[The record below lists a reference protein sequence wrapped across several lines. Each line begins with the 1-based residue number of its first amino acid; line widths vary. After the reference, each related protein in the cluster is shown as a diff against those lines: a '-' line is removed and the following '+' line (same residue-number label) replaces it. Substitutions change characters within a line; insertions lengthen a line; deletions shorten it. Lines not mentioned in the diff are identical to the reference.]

1 MSIDDVFIEKVEAS
15 EEKAKIVEEVL
26 ADLPEWFG
34 LPDAVEEYIENG
46 RISPLWAAKTKE
58 NIIGFIT
65 LRETSEDSCEIHCM
79 GIKKAYHR
87 KGIGRRLQE
96 TLEEYVKGKYEFLQ
110 VKTVNE
116 GYYTDYDKTV
126 GFYKSLGFKKLEVFP
141 DLWDQWNPCLIL
153 VKKI

>member
-34 LPDAVEEYIENG
+34 LTDAVEEYIENG
-46 RISPLWAAKTKE
+46 RISPLWAAKTKD

-65 LRETSEDSCEIHCM
+65 LRETSKDSCEIHCM

-87 KGIGRRLQE
+87 KGIGRKLQC
-96 TLEEYVKGKYEFLQ
+96 TLEEFAKVRYDYLQ

-116 GYYTDYDKTV
+116 GYYNEYDKTV
-126 GFYKSLGFKKLEVFP
+126 AFYKNVGFKKLEVFP
-141 DLWDQWNPCLIL
+141 NLWDQWNPCLIL